1 MRVFQRPPR
10 IAAMPVIDIHRTHTG
25 NIASTKAAIEHVAKG
40 ISSHYGV
47 VHNWVGD
54 ELHFTRSGVKGRITV
69 ASKDVHVRVD
79 LGVLMGAMKPM
90 IEREISRQL
99 DEHLA

>member
-1 MRVFQRPPR
+1 M
-10 IAAMPVIDIHRTHTG
+10 AVIDIHRPHTG
-25 NIASTKAAIEHVAKG
+25 SVASTKAAVEHIAKG

-47 VHNWVGD
+47 AHQWIGD

-69 ASKDVHVRVD
+69 ASEDVHVRVD
-79 LGVLMGAMKPM
+79 LGLMMGAMKPL
-90 IEREISRQL
+90 IEREIERQL